1 MIYIKNGPSVTQR
14 SSKERPAIRGGSELE
29 DGTNVGESAPRR
41 RRLRGS
47 GLSISRTAKGSSGLR
62 GSLASRATQCARC
75 CAPVRRS
82 SAISATRSS
91 AQARALGRG
100 ADGDSRRRGA
110 ASAPRTANDAAAVRR
125 AAGVREYGA
134 LDAAGL
140 CEALR
145 QAAVRKKPS
154 RPTHFETLILRPA

>member
-29 DGTNVGESAPRR
+29 DGTNVGESTPRR

-62 GSLASRATQCARC
+62 GSLASRATRCARC
-75 CAPVRRS
+75 SYKRDAQPLP
-82 SAISATRSS
+82 
-91 AQARALGRG
+91 QARALGRG